1 MEFLGVGPT
10 EFIFIII
17 IALIVLGP
25 KDLAKTGS
33 TVGKWLNSLIQSD
46 GWKAIRKTSDELR
59 RLPTQLMR
67 EDNLK
72 NFLTPDDLAQKA
84 ADKKRDAWTG
94 QPGGSSAQPRTDPSA
109 SLQTDLAADPKND
122 NTIHP
127 PVALDKPPAQTVKPT
142 SKKPAATSPKKA
154 STAKKTVKKPAAKP
168 SARTARKKNA

>member
-33 TVGKWLNSLIQSD
+33 TVGKWLNNLIQSD

-72 NFLTPDDLAQKA
+72 NFLTPDDLLQQA
-84 ADKKRDAWTG
+84 ADRKRDAWTG
-94 QPGGSSAQPRTDPSA
+94 QPGKPSA
-109 SLQTDLAADPKND
+109 SPRASLAPAPITE

-127 PVALDKPPAQTVKPT
+127 PMPVDAPPAQKGDSAAPRKKATPVKKKEIKPI
-142 SKKPAATSPKKA
+142 SKPAP
-154 STAKKTVKKPAAKP
+154 
-168 SARTARKKNA
+168 RKKSNA

>member
-10 EFIFIII
+10 EFLFIII

-33 TVGKWLNSLIQSD
+33 TVGKWLNNLIQSD

-59 RLPTQLMR
+59 RLPAQLMR

-72 NFLTPDDLAQKA
+72 NFLTPDDLQQKA
-84 ADKKRDAWTG
+84 AEKKRDAWTG
-94 QPGGSSAQPRTDPSA
+94 QPGNPPNPPRA
-109 SLQTDLAADPKND
+109 DLAPVPADD

-127 PVALDKPPAQTVKPT
+127 PQAVAAPSAETL
-142 SKKPAATSPKKA
+142 KPARKK
-154 STAKKTVKKPAAKP
+154 SAA
-168 SARTARKKNA
+168 TARKKSPAVKKMEAKPAPRKKPNA

>member
-10 EFIFIII
+10 ELLFIII

-72 NFLTPDDLAQKA
+72 NFLNPDDLLQQAE
-84 ADKKRDAWTG
+84 DKKRDAWTG

-127 PVALDKPPAQTVKPT
+127 PVALDKPPAQTVKPAR
-142 SKKPAATSPKKA
+142 KKSAA
-154 STAKKTVKKPAAKP
+154 
-168 SARTARKKNA
+168 TARKKSPAAKKKEDKPARKPTPRKKPNA

>member
-10 EFIFIII
+10 EFLFIII

-33 TVGKWLNSLIQSD
+33 TVGKWLNNLIQSD

-72 NFLTPDDLAQKA
+72 NFLKPEDL
-84 ADKKRDAWTG
+84 
-94 QPGGSSAQPRTDPSA
+94 
-109 SLQTDLAADPKND
+109 LQQ
-122 NTIHP
+122 
-127 PVALDKPPAQTVKPT
+127 PPA
-142 SKKPAATSPKKA
+142 
-154 STAKKTVKKPAAKP
+154 
-168 SARTARKKNA
+168 

>member
-1 MEFLGVGPT
+1 MEILGVGPT
-10 EFIFIII
+10 ELIFIIV

-33 TVGKWLNSLIQSD
+33 TIGKWLNSFVQSD

-72 NFLTPDDLAQKA
+72 NFLTPEDINQQKEDRKQDL
-84 ADKKRDAWTG
+84 
-94 QPGGSSAQPRTDPSA
+94 SFLPREGAA
-109 SLQTDLAADPKND
+109 SLPASE

-127 PVALDKPPAQTVKPT
+127 PQAMAAKT
-142 SKKPAATSPKKA
+142 SEEAKPALIAEEAKPAPKKSPSKPRKQTTSA
-154 STAKKTVKKPAAKP
+154 TKKTTPVKKKTVKPA
-168 SARTARKKNA
+168 ARKKPNA